1 MSSEKALYIIHCQDD
16 LSCGMV
22 DKGERFGGSTK
33 RIGCY
38 ADHKAYLAQTSDPN
52 SPNFIKKIAAGPME
66 TEDLKYMVGS
76 FFIVEST
83 REEAEAFNQNDP
95 FFKNGAWNQVRHCT
109 AFFYLY
115 VHICLMPSLLPS
127 CLDLYPSLDQSYHW
141 YQGR

>member
-22 DKGERFGGSTK
+22 DKGERFGGSVK

-66 TEDLKYMVGS
+66 TEDLKYMLGS

-95 FFKNGAWNQVRHCT
+95 FYKNGVWKDVRAVFT
-109 AFFYLY
+109 LSISRFN
-115 VHICLMPSLLPS
+115 
-127 CLDLYPSLDQSYHW
+127 DQCFIVCAYITI
-141 YQGR
+141 

>member
-22 DKGERFGGSTK
+22 DKGERFGGSVK

-38 ADHKAYLAQTSDPN
+38 ADHKAYLASTSDPN
-52 SPNFIKKIAAGPME
+52 SPNYIRKIAAGPME

-83 REEAEAFNQNDP
+83 REEAEAFNRNDP
-95 FFKNGAWNQVRHCT
+95 FSQNGVWKEVGCCSFTFCILQMLLSYLSHVRFQYI
-109 AFFYLY
+109 A
-115 VHICLMPSLLPS
+115 
-127 CLDLYPSLDQSYHW
+127 
-141 YQGR
+141 G